1 MTDTGKRSSLLPHG
15 INYERRVFNGTGP
28 RFRNG
33 ILLFLTP
40 SLIRETAAI
49 EITIVGDYKIFCG
62 RAWIR
67 TRELG
72 KQEANVLP
80 REY

>member
-1 MTDTGKRSSLLPHG
+1 VKVTGTGKRCSLLPHG
-15 INYERRVFNGTGP
+15 INYELKKFNGTGP
-28 RFRNG
+28 RFRKG

-49 EITIVGDYKIFCG
+49 EITIVGDYKIFCR
-62 RAWIR
+62 RAWIQ
-67 TRELG
+67 TLE
-72 KQEANVLP
+72 QEANVLP

>member
-1 MTDTGKRSSLLPHG
+1 VKVTGTGKRSSLLPHG
-15 INYERRVFNGTGP
+15 INYDRKKFNSTGP

-49 EITIVGDYKIFCG
+49 EITVRSIVGDYKTFAAG
-62 RAWIR
+62 
-67 TRELG
+67 LDS
-72 KQEANVLP
+72 NP
-80 REY
+80 